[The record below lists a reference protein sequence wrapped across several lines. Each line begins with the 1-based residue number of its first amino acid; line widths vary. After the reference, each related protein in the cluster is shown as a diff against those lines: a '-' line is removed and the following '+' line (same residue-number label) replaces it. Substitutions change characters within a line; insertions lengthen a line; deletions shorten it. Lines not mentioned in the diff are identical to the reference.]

1 MSIFMDDLQ
10 DSIVEVPINPDVL
23 QWAIDR
29 AGLSI
34 EQLAKNFVDA
44 KAIRSWQDREAQP
57 TLAQAETLAH
67 KLRIPFPV
75 LLLDDPPKL
84 NLPIP
89 DLRTVDGRSPGKPSA
104 EFVDTVNDAV
114 VRQDWYRDY
123 ASSGGAK
130 PLSFVGQFNPTHNTN
145 VVARS
150 IRTALQLDE
159 RLRLQCRTWKDF
171 LSKFVQR
178 ADAIGVVVMRNSV
191 VRNDNTRRLHVDEF
205 RGFAIS
211 DSYAPLVF
219 VNSRDAK
226 AAQVFTLAHELAH
239 IWLGATGISNPSP
252 VKRREDLRVSLER
265 TCNDIAAEVL
275 VPRESFLAM
284 WSLSK
289 TADANVKQLAAYY
302 RVSSIVA
309 LRRANDLG
317 KIGAEDFQRKAK
329 AEYARFQ
336 AMEEK
341 EQEKEEKT
349 GNFWNL
355 FAMRNGQRFT
365 DAVANAARQGAIP
378 FIYAST
384 LLGVK
389 ASTLDNYIKRFQV

>member
-1 MSIFMDDLQ
+1 MDDLQ
-10 DSIVEVPINPDVL
+10 DSLVEVPINPAVL
-23 QWAIDR
+23 EWAIDR

-34 EQLAKNFVDA
+34 EQLAKNFVDTNQ
-44 KAIRSWQDREAQP
+44 IRSWQNRKALP

-75 LLLDDPPKL
+75 LLLDDPPALK
-84 NLPIP
+84 LPIP
-89 DLRTVDGRSPGKPSA
+89 DLRTVDGRSLIKPST

-123 ASSGGAK
+123 VISEGGK
-130 PLSFVGQFNPTHNTN
+130 PLTFVGQFNPKHSANII
-145 VVARS
+145 AKS
-150 IRTALQLDE
+150 IRTVLLLDE

-171 LSKFVQR
+171 FLKFVQR
-178 ADAIGVVVMRNSV
+178 ADAAGIIVMRNSV
-191 VRNDNTRRLHVDEF
+191 VRHDNTRSLEVEEF

-219 VNSRDAK
+219 INSRDAK
-226 AAQVFTLAHELAH
+226 AAQIFTLAHELAH

-252 VKRREDLRVSLER
+252 VRRNEALRVSLEH

-275 VPRESFLAM
+275 VPRESFLSL
-284 WSLSK
+284 WSPSK
-289 TADANVKQLAAYY
+289 TTDANVKQLAAYY

-317 KIGAEDFQRKAK
+317 KISAEEFQAKAK
-329 AEYARFQ
+329 VEYARFQ
-336 AMEEK
+336 AIEEK
-341 EQEKEEKT
+341 ERAKEETEESK

-365 DAVANAARQGAIP
+365 DAVATAARQGAIP
-378 FIYAST
+378 FIYASN

-389 ASTLDNYIKRFQV
+389 AATLENYIKRFQV

>member
-1 MSIFMDDLQ
+1 MDDLQ
-10 DSIVEVPINPDVL
+10 DSLVEVPINPEVL
-23 QWAIDR
+23 EWAIER

-44 KAIRSWQDREAQP
+44 DQIRSWHDREALP

-75 LLLDDPPKL
+75 LLLDDAPKL
-84 NLPIP
+84 QLPIP
-89 DLRTVDGRSPGKPSA
+89 DLRTVDGRSVGKPST

-123 ASSGGAK
+123 LMSEGAR
-130 PLSFVGQFNPTHNTN
+130 PLTFVGQFNPKHNIN
-145 VVARS
+145 IVAKS
-150 IRTALQLDE
+150 IRTVLRLDE
-159 RLRLQCRTWKDF
+159 RLRLQCQTWKDF
-171 LSKFVQR
+171 FLKLVQR
-178 ADAIGVVVMRNSV
+178 ADAAGVIVMRNSV
-191 VRNDNTRRLHVDEF
+191 VRHDNTRSLAVDEF

-219 VNSRDAK
+219 INSRDAK
-226 AAQVFTLAHELAH
+226 AAQIFTLAHELAH

-252 VKRREDLRVSLER
+252 VRRSEALRVSLEH
-265 TCNDIAAEVL
+265 TCNEIAAEVL
-275 VPRESFLAM
+275 VPRESFLDL
-284 WSLSK
+284 WSSNK
-289 TADANVKQLAAYY
+289 TTDANVKQLAAYY

-317 KIGAEDFQRKAK
+317 KIGAEEFQAKAK

-336 AMEEK
+336 AIEDK
-341 EQEKEEKT
+341 ERAKEETEESK

-365 DAVANAARQGAIP
+365 DAVATAARQGAIP
-378 FIYAST
+378 FIYGST

-389 ASTLDNYIKRFQV
+389 ASTLENYIKRFQV